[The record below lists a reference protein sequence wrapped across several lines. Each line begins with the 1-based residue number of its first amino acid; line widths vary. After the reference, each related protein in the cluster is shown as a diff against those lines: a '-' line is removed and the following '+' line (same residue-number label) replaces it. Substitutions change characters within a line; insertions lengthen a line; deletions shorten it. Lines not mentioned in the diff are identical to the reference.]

1 MKWKRAHLKAILS
14 SIIFILFIPVAL
26 SSLLLF
32 FNFGIETGGGGS
44 HGGGGG
50 GGESTILLF
59 GLTRGTWTTLH
70 DMLGLALIF
79 ILFLH
84 IILNFSLWLA
94 ELRSFKKQK
103 KIVENVNLNA
113 TKDEIN
119 Q

>member
-1 MKWKRAHLKAILS
+1 MKWKRVHLKAILS

-32 FNFGIETGGGGS
+32 FNFGTETGGGGGG
-44 HGGGGG
+44 HGSGGSGD
-50 GGESTILLF
+50 STILLL
-59 GLTRGTWTTLH
+59 GLSKATWTTLH

-94 ELRSFKKQK
+94 ELRSFKRQK
-103 KIVENVNLNA
+103 KRVENVNPND
-113 TKDEIN
+113 TKGDIN